1 VPSGTAAPRRAS
13 ASPYDGP
20 VLVFAGSHNPLATG
34 KIQMERVDS
43 LLQEL
48 ASRHRNDD
56 PRFLAAVRPMVVTI
70 LDPATPEHARVPLL
84 ELLAETFERD
94 VQVRRDLGR
103 ARASWDS
110 FFASL
115 RKLLGL

>member
-1 VPSGTAAPRRAS
+1 
-13 ASPYDGP
+13 
-20 VLVFAGSHNPLATG
+20 
-34 KIQMERVDS
+34 MERVDS

-56 PRFLAAVRPMVVTI
+56 PGFLAAVRPMVVTI

-94 VQVRRDLGR
+94 VQVRRDIGR
-103 ARASWDS
+103 ARASWEN
-110 FFASL
+110 FFVSL

>member
-1 VPSGTAAPRRAS
+1 MPWGAEPPRGACARS
-13 ASPYDGP
+13 CERP
-20 VLVFAGSHNPLATG
+20 VLIFGGSHNPLAAG

-70 LDPATPEHARVPLL
+70 LDPATPEQARVPLL

-103 ARASWDS
+103 ARASWDG

>member
-1 VPSGTAAPRRAS
+1 MRQRATDPALASVVLFTGSRPLGCREVP
-13 ASPYDGP
+13 
-20 VLVFAGSHNPLATG
+20 
-34 KIQMERVDS
+34 MERVDF
-43 LLQEL
+43 LLSEL
-48 ASRHRNDD
+48 SQRHQNQD

-94 VQVRRDLGR
+94 AQVRRDLGKALAGWNR
-103 ARASWDS
+103 

-115 RKLLGL
+115 RKLLEP